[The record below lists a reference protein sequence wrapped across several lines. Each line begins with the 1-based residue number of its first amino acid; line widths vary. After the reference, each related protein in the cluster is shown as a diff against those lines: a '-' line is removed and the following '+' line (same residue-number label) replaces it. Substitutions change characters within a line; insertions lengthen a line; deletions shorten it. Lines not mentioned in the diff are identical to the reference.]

1 MIKFIIPIIVGA
13 IIGYITNW
21 LAIKMLFRPHTE
33 KRIMGIKVPFT
44 PGLIPK
50 ERKRIAK
57 SVGDTVGNHLLSP
70 EMIIESLGND
80 EVSGQVEKWID
91 ERINGLRNSDITVGE
106 WLRGITGDSYEKTI
120 YGIEGV
126 LNKLVLEEMQ
136 KTENRELILRFIDS
150 KIESINII
158 DSKVYKTI
166 ISEIKLGLR
175 NGNSINAL
183 REVFEAI
190 IAEKVEMLGKSEKR
204 LGDLISPNITN
215 SAKVYIYNHKEE
227 IADLLR
233 DILNDEKVHDKLKS
247 SISTMIELNFGK
259 LVTMFMN
266 PESIAIKIIVAAINY
281 LNKPEVQD
289 NIALAAVKL
298 VDNVLDKKASEIMQ
312 EIPANSMEEA
322 LRDLSNSAIE
332 IITMEE
338 NQNLIIGKLEEEL
351 TARET
356 LIKKYISSEVSNAVN
371 GILSSEEFSK
381 ETSNLIHFGISKLLN
396 REVKSIFEGIE
407 EEELKSVKKLIIETL
422 RNIINNKAGYFA
434 EIIDIPSIV
443 EDKINSFDVE
453 FAEKLILDVARKEL
467 SAITWLGALL
477 GAIMGVI
484 SPLLEMLTR

>member
-91 ERINGLRNSDITVGE
+91 ERINELRNSDITVGE

-166 ISEIKLGLR
+166 ISEIKLDLR

-190 IAEKVEMLGKSEKR
+190 IAEKVEMLGKSEKK